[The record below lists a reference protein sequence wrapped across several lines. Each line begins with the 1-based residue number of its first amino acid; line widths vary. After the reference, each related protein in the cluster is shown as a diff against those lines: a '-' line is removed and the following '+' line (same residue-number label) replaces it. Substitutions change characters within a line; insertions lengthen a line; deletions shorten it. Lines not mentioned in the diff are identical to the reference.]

1 MAAPGGRVQRDL
13 RPSRAADFSFLFLR
27 RQVPDFAA
35 APALLSVPR
44 FQQLSRFHSRT
55 CRGRPIHRQFV
66 GHVILILIYAWI
78 VHLSRNSR
86 ENGLCLYWRMLGFD
100 RIV

>member
-13 RPSRAADFSFLFLR
+13 RPSGTADFSFLFLC

-44 FQQLSRFHSRT
+44 FQQLSRFHPRT
-55 CRGRPIHRQFV
+55 CRGSSIHRQFI
-66 GHVILILIYAWI
+66 GHVISILILSG
-78 VHLSRNSR
+78 LSTFF
-86 ENGLCLYWRMLGFD
+86 FD
-100 RIV
+100 K